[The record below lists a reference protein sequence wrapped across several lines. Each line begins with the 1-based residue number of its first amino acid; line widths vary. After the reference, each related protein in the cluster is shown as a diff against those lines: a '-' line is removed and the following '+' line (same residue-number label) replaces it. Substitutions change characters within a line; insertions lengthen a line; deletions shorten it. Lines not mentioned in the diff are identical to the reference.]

1 MVKCWMINL
10 PGISMADFILRA
22 LAAGILVALIAGPLG
37 CFVVWRRMAYF
48 GDTLA
53 HSALLG
59 ISFGILIDIN
69 LQLAIIL
76 ACLAIALLLVRME
89 NRHHLA
95 TDTILGILAHSSLAF
110 GLVILSFTDV
120 NIDLMSYLF
129 GDLLTV
135 TTQDLIWIAAGV
147 IGALILLGIFWNQL
161 LTITLHQELAQV
173 EGLNTGRIRLLLMLL
188 IATVIALSMKVVGML
203 LITSLMIIPPAS
215 ARNFAN
221 SPEKMALSASLIGCL
236 AVCGGLL
243 ASFYLDIPSGPSI
256 VVSAAVLFMLS
267 SVLNKK

>member
-1 MVKCWMINL
+1 
-10 PGISMADFILRA
+10 MADFILRA
-22 LAAGILVALIAGPLG
+22 LAAGLLVALIAGPLG

-59 ISFGILIDIN
+59 ISFGLLIDIN
-69 LQLAIIL
+69 LQFAVIL
-76 ACLAIALLLVRME
+76 ACIAIAFLLVQME
-89 NRHHLA
+89 NKHHLA

-110 GLVILSFTDV
+110 GLVILSFTDA
-120 NIDLMSYLF
+120 NIDLMAYLF

-135 TTQDLIWIAAGV
+135 SNTELLWIAGGV
-147 IGALILLGIFWNQL
+147 FAALILLAVNWNSL

-173 EGLNTGRIRLLLMLL
+173 EGLHVGRMRLLLMLL

-203 LITSLMIIPPAS
+203 LITSLMVIPPAC
-215 ARNFAN
+215 ARSFSS

-236 AVCGGLL
+236 AVCGGLI
-243 ASFYLDIPSGPSI
+243 ASFYLDTPSGPSI
-256 VVSAAVLFMLS
+256 VVSAAVLFFIS
-267 SVLNKK
+267 SLLRK

>member
-1 MVKCWMINL
+1 
-10 PGISMADFILRA
+10 MADFILRA
-22 LAAGILVALIAGPLG
+22 LVAGLLVALIAGPLG

-69 LQLAIIL
+69 LQFSVIL
-76 ACLAIALLLVRME
+76 ACLAIALLLFSME
-89 NRHHLA
+89 SRHHLA
-95 TDTILGILAHSSLAF
+95 TDTILGILAHSSLAV
-110 GLVILSFTDV
+110 GLVILSFTDA
-120 NIDLMSYLF
+120 NMDLMAYLF

-135 TTQDLIWIAAGV
+135 TNRDLMWIAVGV
-147 IGALILLGIFWNQL
+147 ITALIILVLSWNQL

-173 EGLNTGRIRLLLMLL
+173 EGLNVGRMRLLLMLL

-215 ARNFAN
+215 VRNFSS
-221 SPEKMALSASLIGCL
+221 SPEKMALSASLVGCL

-243 ASFYLDIPSGPSI
+243 ASFYLDTPSGPSI

-267 SVLNKK
+267 SAIKKR

>member
-1 MVKCWMINL
+1 
-10 PGISMADFILRA
+10 MADFILRA
-22 LAAGILVALIAGPLG
+22 LAAGLLVALIAGPLG

-59 ISFGILIDIN
+59 ISFGVLIDIN
-69 LQLAIIL
+69 LQFAVIL
-76 ACLAIALLLVRME
+76 ACIAIAFLLVQME
-89 NRHHLA
+89 SKHHLA

-110 GLVILSFTDV
+110 GLVILSFTDA
-120 NIDLMSYLF
+120 NIDLMAYLF

-135 TTQDLIWIAAGV
+135 SNTELLWIAGGV
-147 IGALILLGIFWNQL
+147 FAALILLAVNWNSL

-173 EGLNTGRIRLLLMLL
+173 EGLHVGRMRLLLMLL

-203 LITSLMIIPPAS
+203 LITSLMVIPPAC
-215 ARNFAN
+215 ARSFSN

-236 AVCGGLL
+236 AVCGGLI
-243 ASFYLDIPSGPSI
+243 ASFYLDTPSGPSI
-256 VVSAAVLFMLS
+256 VVSAAVLFFIS
-267 SVLNKK
+267 SLLRK

>member
-1 MVKCWMINL
+1 
-10 PGISMADFILRA
+10 MADFILRA
-22 LAAGILVALIAGPLG
+22 LAAGLLVALIAGPLG

-59 ISFGILIDIN
+59 ISFGVLIDIN
-69 LQLAIIL
+69 LQLAVIL
-76 ACLAIALLLVRME
+76 ACIAIALLLVQME
-89 NRHHLA
+89 SKHHLA

-110 GLVILSFTDV
+110 GLVILSFTDA
-120 NIDLMSYLF
+120 NIDLMAYLF

-135 TTQDLIWIAAGV
+135 SNTELLWITGGV
-147 IGALILLGIFWNQL
+147 FAALILLAVNWNSL

-173 EGLNTGRIRLLLMLL
+173 EGLHVGRMRLLLMLL

-203 LITSLMIIPPAS
+203 LITSLMVIPPAC
-215 ARNFAN
+215 ARSFSS

-236 AVCGGLL
+236 AVCGGLI
-243 ASFYLDIPSGPSI
+243 ASFYLDTPSGPSI
-256 VVSAAVLFMLS
+256 VVSAAVLFFIS
-267 SVLNKK
+267 SLLRK

>member
-1 MVKCWMINL
+1 
-10 PGISMADFILRA
+10 MADFVLRA
-22 LAAGILVALIAGPLG
+22 LAAGLLVALITGPLG

-59 ISFGILIDIN
+59 ISFGLLMDIN
-69 LQLAIIL
+69 LQFAVIL
-76 ACLAIALLLVRME
+76 ACLAIALLLVQME
-89 NRHHLA
+89 SRHHLA

-129 GDLLTV
+129 GDLLTASN
-135 TTQDLIWIAAGV
+135 QDLIWISTGVGAA
-147 IGALILLGIFWNQL
+147 LLVLVLSWNKL

-173 EGLNTGRIRLLLMLL
+173 EGLPVGKIRLLLMLL
-188 IATVIALSMKVVGML
+188 IATVIALSMKVVGIL

-215 ARNFAN
+215 ARGFSN
-221 SPEKMALSASLIGCL
+221 SPEKMAILASLIGCL

-243 ASFYLDIPSGPSI
+243 ASFYLDTPSGPSI
-256 VVSAAVLFMLS
+256 VVSAAVLFMIS
-267 SVLNKK
+267 SSLNKK

>member
-1 MVKCWMINL
+1 
-10 PGISMADFILRA
+10 MADFILRA
-22 LAAGILVALIAGPLG
+22 LAAGLLVALIAGPLG

-76 ACLAIALLLVRME
+76 ACLSIALLLVKME
-89 NRHHLA
+89 SRHHLA

-120 NIDLMSYLF
+120 NVDLMAYLF

-135 TTQDLIWIAAGV
+135 TNLDLAWIAVGV
-147 IGALILLGIFWNQL
+147 FAAHVVLTLSWNQL

-173 EGLNTGRIRLLLMLL
+173 EGLNVGRVRLLLMLL

-203 LITSLMIIPPAS
+203 LITSLMIIPPATVRS
-215 ARNFAN
+215 F
-221 SPEKMALSASLIGCL
+221 SSTPEHMAISASLVGCL

-243 ASFYLDIPSGPSI
+243 ASFYLDTPSGPSI
-256 VVSAAVLFMLS
+256 VVSAAVLFMAS
-267 SVLNKK
+267 SLINKL

>member
-1 MVKCWMINL
+1 
-10 PGISMADFILRA
+10 MADFILRA
-22 LAAGILVALIAGPLG
+22 LVAGLLVALIAGPLG

-69 LQLAIIL
+69 LQFSVIL
-76 ACLAIALLLVRME
+76 ACLVIALLLFSME
-89 NRHHLA
+89 SRHHLA
-95 TDTILGILAHSSLAF
+95 TDTILGILAHSSLAV
-110 GLVILSFTDV
+110 GLVILSFTDA
-120 NIDLMSYLF
+120 NMDLMAYLF

-135 TTQDLIWIAAGV
+135 TNRDLMWIAAGV
-147 IGALILLGIFWNQL
+147 ITALIILVLSWNQL
-161 LTITLHQELAQV
+161 LTITLHQELAQA
-173 EGLNTGRIRLLLMLL
+173 EGLNVGRMRLLLMLL

-215 ARNFAN
+215 VRNFSN
-221 SPEKMALSASLIGCL
+221 SPEKMAFFASLVGCL

-243 ASFYLDIPSGPSI
+243 ASFYLDTPSGPSI

-267 SVLNKK
+267 SAIKNR

>member
-1 MVKCWMINL
+1 
-10 PGISMADFILRA
+10 MADFILRA
-22 LAAGILVALIAGPLG
+22 LAAGLLVALIAGPLG

-59 ISFGILIDIN
+59 IAFSLLLEIN
-69 LQLAIIL
+69 LQLAVIV
-76 ACLAIALLLVRME
+76 ACLAIALLLVQME
-89 NRHHLA
+89 SKHHLA

-110 GLVILSFTDV
+110 GLVILSFTES
-120 NIDLMSYLF
+120 NINLMAYLF

-135 TTQDLIWIAAGV
+135 SNLDLAWIAMGV
-147 IGALILLGIFWNQL
+147 GAALVLLTLNWNKL

-173 EGLNTGRIRLLLMLL
+173 EGLQVARIRLLLMVL
-188 IATVIALSMKVVGML
+188 IATVIALSMHVVGIL
-203 LITSLMIIPPAS
+203 LITSLMVIPPAC
-215 ARNFAN
+215 ARSFSN

-243 ASFYLDIPSGPSI
+243 ASFYLDTPSGPSI
-256 VVSAAVLFMLS
+256 VVCAAILFFIS
-267 SVLNKK
+267 SLLRK

>member
-1 MVKCWMINL
+1 M
-10 PGISMADFILRA
+10 GITQGTIMADFILRA
-22 LAAGILVALIAGPLG
+22 LVAGLLVALIAGPLG

-69 LQLAIIL
+69 LQFSVIL
-76 ACLAIALLLVRME
+76 ACLVIALLLFSME
-89 NRHHLA
+89 SRHHLA
-95 TDTILGILAHSSLAF
+95 TDTILGILAHSSLAV
-110 GLVILSFTDV
+110 GLVILSFTDA
-120 NIDLMSYLF
+120 NMDLMAYLF

-135 TTQDLIWIAAGV
+135 TNRDLMWIAAGV
-147 IGALILLGIFWNQL
+147 ITALIILVLSWNQL
-161 LTITLHQELAQV
+161 LTITLHQELAQA
-173 EGLNTGRIRLLLMLL
+173 EGLNVGRMRLLLMLL

-215 ARNFAN
+215 VRNFSN
-221 SPEKMALSASLIGCL
+221 SPEKMAFSASLVGCL

-243 ASFYLDIPSGPSI
+243 ASFYLDTPSGPSI

-267 SVLNKK
+267 SAIKNR